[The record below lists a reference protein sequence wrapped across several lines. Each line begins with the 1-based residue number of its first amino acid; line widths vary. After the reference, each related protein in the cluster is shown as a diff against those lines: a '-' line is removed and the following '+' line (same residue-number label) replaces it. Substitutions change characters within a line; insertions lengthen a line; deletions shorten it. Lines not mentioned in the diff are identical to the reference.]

1 MRRALALACTPA
13 IAILVLGCGGAVGRF
28 QAEGPRLKAWT
39 LEPDMC
45 RSALRNGLN
54 GADLYRRD
62 EREDTELVIA
72 APGLVLAR
80 VPGEDHMIAF
90 TKEDCRVLDYDLH
103 ANGVRV
109 NGIPGIEGRVA
120 LECERA
126 SVGHVSGS
134 ATFTCY

>member
-1 MRRALALACTPA
+1 MRDRLLACA
-13 IAILVLGCGGAVGRF
+13 LSLSSVALGCGGATGQF
-28 QAEGPRLKAWT
+28 HAEGARLKAWT
-39 LEPDMC
+39 LQPDMC
-45 RSALRNGLN
+45 LSALRNGLI
-54 GADLYRRD
+54 GVDLYRRD

-90 TKEDCRVLDYDLH
+90 TKEDCRVLDYDMH

-109 NGIPGIEGRVA
+109 NGVPGVEGHVT

-126 SVGHVSGS
+126 SVGRVSGS
-134 ATFTCY
+134 ASFTCY